1 MKNVMRI
8 LSLVVVIAMF
18 GYTLKVQSGL
28 NKQLLRIDR
37 NVQELVS
44 DVYKRNEGAHN
55 LLMTDDFEDRYER
68 Y

>member
-8 LSLVVVIAMF
+8 LSLIVVIVMF
-18 GYTLKVQSGL
+18 GYTMKVQSEL

-44 DVYKRNEGAHN
+44 DVYKRNEGAQHLSISN
-55 LLMTDDFEDRYER
+55 AYEVEK